1 MGDMEQQSVDAGD
14 GRRATAARGALRR
27 RRGAVLHRHV
37 APGVH
42 LLQHA
47 STNAYLL
54 EDADGIT
61 LVDTLFPRTRRHLD
75 AALAALGRG
84 ADDLRAVVLTHAH
97 FDHLGMAAGLV
108 ADGVPLHLHRGD
120 AHIAEHPYSYRRART
135 PLAFPP
141 RYPAALPILA
151 GMVAAGALGV
161 RGVRETTPL
170 EPGAVLDVPGRPR
183 VVATPGHTDGHVA
196 LHLEA
201 ADAVLSGDALV
212 TLDPYTAQVGPRLV
226 AAAATADPDAAER
239 SLDAIEATGARLVL
253 PGHGDPWHGGAAA
266 AAEAARVAGVAW

>member
-1 MGDMEQQSVDAGD
+1 MGDVVERSGARDD
-14 GRRATAARGALRR
+14 GRSTSGARWAPRR
-27 RRGAVLHRHV
+27 RRGAVLRRDV

-61 LVDTLFPRTRRHLD
+61 LVDALFPRSRRHLD
-75 AALAALGRG
+75 AALAAVGRTT
-84 ADDLRAVVLTHAH
+84 ADLRAVVLTHAH
-97 FDHLGMAAGLV
+97 FDHLGMASGLV
-108 ADGVPLHLHRGD
+108 EAGVPLHVHPGD
-120 AHIAEHPYSYRRART
+120 GRLAAHPYSYRRART

-141 RYPAALPILA
+141 RFPKTLPILA
-151 GMVAAGALGV
+151 AMTAAGALAV

-170 EPGAVLDVPGRPR
+170 EPGEVLELPGRPR

-196 LHLEA
+196 LHLET

-212 TLDPYTAQVGPRLV
+212 TLDPYTAHVGPRLV
-226 AAAATADPDAAER
+226 AAAATADPEAAAR
-239 SLDAIEATGARLVL
+239 SLDAIEATGAQHVL
-253 PGHGDPWHGGAAA
+253 PGHGEPWHGGAAA